1 MLSAHP
7 AGLRTGIIAASA
19 GFGVLAATALLDQ
32 VATRVVSVHMVQ
44 HLLVTMLAAPLIAA
58 GRPGIWLRRRLPVA
72 VRRRWMSAAVGT
84 ATRRFVALVT
94 HPVTASALL
103 FGTFVLWHL
112 PQTYVATID
121 SGWLRL
127 LAFASFLLAGVN
139 FWAAVWDRTRIR
151 RFGYTPAIATV
162 LAAAAIGGLPGAV
175 MTFAPQSLYA
185 LGSDPFPICGLT
197 VLEDQHLA
205 GLIMWIP
212 MDAIFIAVAAW
223 LFVAWF
229 RDAERTMVRHETQR
243 LADRRGTRLMANI
256 ALLGGLGS
264 GLAGCN
270 EAAFPEAV
278 NLDGNSRNGATLI
291 AQFGCGKCHVIPGI
305 RRCGRRRR
313 SAVDGRRPAHFYRR
327 LIEQFPGQH
336 DGLASGPPSH
346 RTGKRDAPNG
356 YLRAAGT
363 GYISIPVYFALK
375 RLLKSQSVA
384 RG

>member
-151 RFGYTPAIATV
+151 RFGYTPALATV

-278 NLDGNSRNGATLI
+278 NLDGNSRNGAMLI

-305 RRCGRRRR
+305 GGADGVVGPPLTAVGRRIFIAGLLNNSPDNMMAWLQDPQAIVPGNAMPQMDISVQQARDI
-313 SAVDGRRPAHFYRR
+313 SA
-327 LIEQFPGQH
+327 
-336 DGLASGPPSH
+336 
-346 RTGKRDAPNG
+346 
-356 YLRAAGT
+356 YLYTLR
-363 GYISIPVYFALK
+363 
-375 RLLKSQSVA
+375 
-384 RG
+384 